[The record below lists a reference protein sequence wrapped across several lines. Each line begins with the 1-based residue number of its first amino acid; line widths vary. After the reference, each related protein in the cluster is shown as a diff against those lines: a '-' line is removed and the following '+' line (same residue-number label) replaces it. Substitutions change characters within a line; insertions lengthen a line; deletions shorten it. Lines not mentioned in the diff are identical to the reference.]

1 MKAFVY
7 SPDDGSIVPS
17 KSALSIPKPSAGQ
30 VQVKV
35 IAAGVNPVDVKFPNI
50 PIVGKTAKGR
60 AAGFDFAGEVTI
72 GSGEYKKG
80 DLVYG
85 VARQGSFCEYTVAD
99 VSRIAR
105 IPKGMSP
112 VVAASLPIATLVSLQ
127 ALKQGGVLAPGKS
140 VLIIG
145 ASGGTGASAVQIA
158 KAHGAKVYA
167 VCSGRNADYVKS
179 LGADVVL
186 DYTKDGFQLPNDQCP
201 AGTVDMVYDCV
212 VAPGETNY
220 EPTARQTLT
229 KEGMYIGVNGSEP
242 DDWLAYF
249 IEPRVPFP
257 VQRPNYSVVLVQV
270 NTEELVELTS
280 LVTAGKL
287 KVDIQ
292 ELPLTDEGIDTAVK
306 AIRGRRIRDDSDW
319 CELSPIL
326 FRTEPSGVSLRSEGE
341 YQHYKAPLHMRLIY
355 WPLSSYLLVMK
366 ACIYRPDDGEIIFS
380 KEDMPVPQPSD
391 GQVQVKVLAASINP
405 VDLGLPHM
413 PIVKQNAVGRPAG
426 FDFAGEVTIGSGEYK
441 KGDLV
446 YGVARQGSFCEY
458 TVADVSRIARIPKGM
473 SPVVAASLPIASL
486 ASLQALKEGD
496 VLASGKNVLILGASG
511 GTGAS
516 AVQIAKA
523 HGAKVYAV
531 CSGRNADYVKSLGA
545 DVVLDYTKDG
555 FQLPNGQCPAD
566 SMDAALDCVKTPN
579 YEPSA
584 RKVLKKDAN
593 YVALGSDSLTDRL
606 AYFIEPLVPFPVQRP
621 NYRQVLVQVNTEE
634 LNELS
639 SLVISGSSR
648 LRSKSCRSLSRVAL
662 QQ

>member
-257 VQRPNYSVVLVQV
+257 VQRPNYSVALVQV

-292 ELPLTDEGIDTAVK
+292 ELPLTDEGIGTAVK
-306 AIRGRRIRDDSDW
+306 AIRGRRIR
-319 CELSPIL
+319 
-326 FRTEPSGVSLRSEGE
+326 G
-341 YQHYKAPLHMRLIY
+341 
-355 WPLSSYLLVMK
+355 
-366 ACIYRPDDGEIIFS
+366 
-380 KEDMPVPQPSD
+380 
-391 GQVQVKVLAASINP
+391 KV
-405 VDLGLPHM
+405 V
-413 PIVKQNAVGRPAG
+413 IVV
-426 FDFAGEVTIGSGEYK
+426 
-441 KGDLV
+441 
-446 YGVARQGSFCEY
+446 
-458 TVADVSRIARIPKGM
+458 
-473 SPVVAASLPIASL
+473 
-486 ASLQALKEGD
+486 
-496 VLASGKNVLILGASG
+496 
-511 GTGAS
+511 
-516 AVQIAKA
+516 
-523 HGAKVYAV
+523 
-531 CSGRNADYVKSLGA
+531 
-545 DVVLDYTKDG
+545 
-555 FQLPNGQCPAD
+555 
-566 SMDAALDCVKTPN
+566 
-579 YEPSA
+579 
-584 RKVLKKDAN
+584 
-593 YVALGSDSLTDRL
+593 
-606 AYFIEPLVPFPVQRP
+606 
-621 NYRQVLVQVNTEE
+621 
-634 LNELS
+634 
-639 SLVISGSSR
+639 
-648 LRSKSCRSLSRVAL
+648 
-662 QQ
+662 